1 MSKIQYYSFRVK
13 GSAGYWRHKHSEV
26 YTWINHHV
34 AIGNGPPSLFM
45 TFSCAEYYWPEIKT
59 LLKQRYEV
67 ADLPVPDFV
76 EENIMQHINDM
87 TLVVQEYFQHL
98 SLHDFFFEEKTM
110 PQRNCIPH
118 FVGAKFTT
126 CILTNR
132 AIAPCF
138 LFIIHGLGNSHMK
151 KKTVLINFLNCFNM
165 IGYPCK

>member
-45 TFSCAEYYWPEIKT
+45 TFSCADEYYWPEIKT

-76 EENIMQHINDM
+76 EGNFIQHIKDM
-87 TLVVQEYFQHL
+87 TLVVQECFQL
-98 SLHDFFFEEKTM
+98 EVQSWLNNRETYLQDQSSL
-110 PQRNCIPH
+110 
-118 FVGAKFTT
+118 AK
-126 CILTNR
+126 I
-132 AIAPCF
+132 
-138 LFIIHGLGNSHMK
+138 
-151 KKTVLINFLNCFNM
+151 
-165 IGYPCK
+165 